1 MAPLSVPSA
10 EDPPL
15 HCCVPHLPSAFRP
28 VCPSPICRPRPPGAP
43 ERAFFRFGLLGWS
56 VSAGRGAG
64 GATMPGMM
72 VDTLFPSKPK
82 SGDELRC
89 VALMVLRSGEAA
101 AASLQRATDFLSI
114 NEYK

>member
-1 MAPLSVPSA
+1 
-10 EDPPL
+10 
-15 HCCVPHLPSAFRP
+15 
-28 VCPSPICRPRPPGAP
+28 
-43 ERAFFRFGLLGWS
+43 
-56 VSAGRGAG
+56 
-64 GATMPGMM
+64 MPGMM

-114 NEYK
+114 NE

>member
-1 MAPLSVPSA
+1 M
-10 EDPPL
+10 
-15 HCCVPHLPSAFRP
+15 
-28 VCPSPICRPRPPGAP
+28 
-43 ERAFFRFGLLGWS
+43 
-56 VSAGRGAG
+56 SAGRGAG